1 MEERNR
7 FIDPKRYGIWIAV
20 AFGLALLALVTTIMG
35 IHENRMGAVVTQVE
49 VLNLNNRIVA
59 LEHAG
64 AAPATAPAAHAAPAK

>member
-20 AFGLALLALVTTIMG
+20 AFGLALLALVATIMG

-49 VLNLNNRIVA
+49 VLNLNNRIVE
-59 LEHAG
+59 LEKKQAVPTAPAV
-64 AAPATAPAAHAAPAK
+64 AAPAAK